1 VAVGRSAWPRVR
13 FLINYGANENRLQEA
28 VLSDRSRKLIQAV
41 R

>member
-1 VAVGRSAWPRVR
+1 
-13 FLINYGANENRLQEA
+13 LINYGANENRPQED